1 MVLESKTS
9 KVPRDP
15 FAVKPLP
22 KAYYHPSKHKNLSK
36 TQKKTKILGNPAVE
50 ECKEESQ
57 PKDPEDELFLK
68 GGNRYITKTP
78 PPEDNASSKFD
89 ESWPSSERPS
99 SVGLTGTDD
108 KSPYS
113 LQTMLDLYGRKGD
126 YSDIKQTLSFTE
138 TDKKEVSGGQAST
151 LQRYIERFRRG
162 EPMSREDRQRQ
173 TKTNS
178 RDFWWINP
186 ASQESE
192 GVKKQPVRKAV
203 ERSPPDDIS
212 QRLQE
217 RADRL
222 LERSVSTVAS
232 SDPIVST
239 DGLGSSLDGS
249 TSISSFEEQPYRPAF
264 AKNLDN
270 GPSRTRYPNLD
281 RGHAPYPHAPDT
293 SNFYPRMSR
302 PARSEDDILH
312 QWRVKRRLESARDVA
327 EHTPANKNTFGFL
340 SKQPDQELMDA
351 KLSEFKE
358 RLSGKRTPTE
368 PQRLT
373 GNVRFTPVPDKNL
386 TKNRNTEN
394 MQEFDQRDADSL
406 PTIASPTLGRRGKQT
421 GVEPHLHL
429 MCDLLPCGHSQQF
442 YEKTFKSHTDEKS
455 NNQVS
460 KQSKG
465 CESSR
470 TVDGR
475 VRSDSDSAKE
485 KTETGRYKY
494 LQAERPH
501 DDEGTVK
508 TSSKQGD
515 IENDEDHNKRKLK
528 ERKEQESSSD
538 KSDSKELSKR
548 KKSPRDEEDSVPKPR
563 ECHSPSMKKF
573 ESVNTAIGQVIK
585 DRLFTS
591 SLSTVIDSVDIS
603 GVDPNRQSVEFTE
616 STRITPHD
624 SSPQSELSPPDPK
637 PPKGLSAPES
647 KQREKKAETRRERP
661 AKTVKSESDRRKA
674 ERAANVTEL
683 ENEDSYESDGE
694 FPEDQ
699 LLQILRA
706 QRSSYE
712 EKLGHIDKLLAELS
726 PIS

>member
-1 MVLESKTS
+1 MVLESKTA
-9 KVPRDP
+9 KVSRDP

-36 TQKKTKILGNPAVE
+36 TQKKTKILGNPATE
-50 ECKEESQ
+50 ENIQENQ
-57 PKDPEDELFLK
+57 PKQPEDELFLK

-99 SVGLTGTDD
+99 SVGSTGTDD

-138 TDKKEVSGGQAST
+138 TDQKEASSGQAST

-162 EPMSREDRQRQ
+162 EPMSREERQQQ
-173 TKTNS
+173 TKANS
-178 RDFWWINP
+178 RDFWWIDP
-186 ASQESE
+186 ANRESE
-192 GVKKQPVRKAV
+192 LAKKEPVRKAA
-203 ERSPPDDIS
+203 ERSPPDDIT
-212 QRLQE
+212 QRLQA

-239 DGLGSSLDGS
+239 DGLGSSLDGN

-270 GPSRTRYPNLD
+270 GPSQTRYPNLD
-281 RGHAPYPHAPDT
+281 RGHAPYSDPPET
-293 SNFYPRMSR
+293 SNFYPRVSR
-302 PARSEDDILH
+302 PARPEDDILH
-312 QWRVKRRLESARDVA
+312 QWRVKRRLESARDIA
-327 EHTPANKNTFGFL
+327 EHIPANKNTFGFL
-340 SKQPDQELMDA
+340 SKQPDQEEMDA

-368 PQRLT
+368 PPRLT
-373 GNVRFTPVPDKNL
+373 GNVRFTPVPNKNL
-386 TKNRNTEN
+386 TTDRNTEN
-394 MQEFDQRDADSL
+394 VQEFNQRDADSL
-406 PTIASPTLGRRGKQT
+406 PTIASPILRRRGKPS

-429 MCDLLPCGHSQQF
+429 MCDLLPCEHSHQF
-442 YEKTFKSHTDEKS
+442 LEKTYKSVTDEKS
-455 NNQVS
+455 D
-460 KQSKG
+460 QSKV
-465 CESSR
+465 CDSSR
-470 TVDGR
+470 TVDDG
-475 VRSDSDSAKE
+475 VRGDSDPAEE
-485 KTETGRYKY
+485 KIETGRYKY

-501 DDEGTVK
+501 DDKGTVK
-508 TSSKQGD
+508 TSSKQSD
-515 IENDEDHNKRKLK
+515 IENDGDHSKRKLK
-528 ERKEQESSSD
+528 ECKEQESSSD
-538 KSDSKELSKR
+538 KSDSKEFCGK

-563 ECHSPSMKKF
+563 ECHSPAMKKF

-591 SLSTVIDSVDIS
+591 SLSTVVDSVDIS
-603 GVDPNRQSVEFTE
+603 VVDPNRQSVEFTE

-624 SSPQSELSPPDPK
+624 SSSQSELSPPDPK
-637 PPKGLSAPES
+637 PPKGLPTHDS
-647 KQREKKAETRRERP
+647 KQRERKAETRKQKP
-661 AKTVKSESDRRKA
+661 AKTAKSESDSRKA
-674 ERAANVTEL
+674 ERLTNITEL
-683 ENEDSYESDGE
+683 ENGDSYESDGE

-726 PIS
+726 PPS